1 MNKEFEKD
9 LFRYGKAGKISLKDW
24 MLFPLQIKYLYY
36 FRKAKA
42 AKNYFLR
49 RYYELRLRHISNVSN
64 IQIPV
69 ETQIGEG
76 FYIGHFGAIVINSK
90 AVLGKNVNVAV
101 GVTIGQTN
109 RGKKAGAPQISD
121 RCWIGSN
128 AVIVGNVRIGTDV
141 LIAPGAYVNFDVP
154 DHSIVIGNPGKIIC
168 RENAT
173 EGYVNNLV

>member
-9 LFRYGKAGKISLKDW
+9 LFRYGRTRKISLKDRI
-24 MLFPLQIKYLYY
+24 LFPLQIKYLYY
-36 FRKAKA
+36 FRNAKT

-49 RYYELRLRHISNVSN
+49 RYYKLRLRHISNVSN

-76 FYIGHFGAIVINSK
+76 FYIGHFGTIVINPK

-101 GVTIGQTN
+101 GVIIGQTN
-109 RGKKAGAPQISD
+109 RGKKAGAPRISD

-128 AVIVGNVRIGTDV
+128 AVIVGDVRIGTDV